1 MYVHLTLV
9 VIENNHIIDDYK
21 QHNICIVTILI
32 NNHIQLCIVSHTHHN
47 MSTKT
52 KTKLLNSITFL

>member
-21 QHNICIVTILI
+21 QHNICIVTII

-52 KTKLLNSITFL
+52 KTKLLNNITFL